1 MMCLWSPTDGHLPG
15 AFFGLRIPDRS
26 GGQDRLNASR
36 IPVLVPHSEEDI
48 MDKWK
53 IVADSKIARVGA
65 SAATL
70 IAVAAVVGAGWKWN

>member
-1 MMCLWSPTDGHLPG
+1 MHPCFLSSSLFT
-15 AFFGLRIPDRS
+15 
-26 GGQDRLNASR
+26 
-36 IPVLVPHSEEDI
+36 EEDI

-53 IVADSKIARVGA
+53 IIADTKIARVGA